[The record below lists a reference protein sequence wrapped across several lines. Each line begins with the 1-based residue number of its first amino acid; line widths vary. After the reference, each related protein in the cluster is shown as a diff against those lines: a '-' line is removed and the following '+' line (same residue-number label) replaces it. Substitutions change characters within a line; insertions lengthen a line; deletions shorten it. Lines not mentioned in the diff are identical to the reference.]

1 MGTSASSMGA
11 RNNSPIIPEWLVPET
26 GNCLTPANR
35 FNQPRKFA
43 REFLRTSD
51 SSCVKR
57 ALKEYVRKSL
67 GGHSSAGLRFV
78 SFGKVAADI
87 FSSLHGE
94 GFVKEV
100 NIRNL
105 SGLSPNEVLDLILS
119 QCCPVN
125 GDADKIRDA
134 CIEAYSNTQDK
145 YPNLDP
151 LNLTDEQLAYL
162 ITEMLSQMLF
172 YQSVNDLGKA
182 FFASASPKAKIELE
196 NQVLDLIREI
206 TDKALAEEKKILG
219 DWPLTREQWWGLW
232 KKVMDTVFRI
242 IEEEE

>member
-11 RNNSPIIPEWLVPET
+11 RNNSPIIPEWLAPET

-43 REFLRTSD
+43 REFLCTLD
-51 SSCVKR
+51 SSSIRK

-78 SFGKVAADI
+78 SFSKVAADI
-87 FSSLHGE
+87 LTSLHGE
-94 GFVKEV
+94 GFVKED

-105 SGLSPNEVLDLILS
+105 SGLSPDELLDLILS

-134 CIEAYSNTQDK
+134 CIEAYSNTQDE
-145 YPNLDP
+145 YPKLDP
-151 LNLTDEQLAYL
+151 FNLTDEQLAFL

-172 YQSVNDLGKA
+172 YQFLNDLGKA
-182 FFASASPKAKIELE
+182 FFASASPNAKIDLE

-206 TDKALAEEKKILG
+206 TDHALVDEKKILG
-219 DWPLTREQWWGLW
+219 DWPHTRERWQGLLE
-232 KKVMDTVFRI
+232 KVMDTVFRI

>member
-26 GNCLTPANR
+26 GKCLTPANR
-35 FNQPRKFA
+35 FNQSRKFA

-51 SSCVKR
+51 GSLIR
-57 ALKEYVRKSL
+57 HALKEYVRKSL

-100 NIRNL
+100 NIKNL
-105 SGLSPNEVLDLILS
+105 SGLSPDEVLDLILS

-134 CIEAYSNTQDK
+134 CIEAYLNTQDE

-162 ITEMLSQMLF
+162 ITETLSQMLF
-172 YQSVNDLGKA
+172 YQFVNDLGKA
-182 FFASASPKAKIELE
+182 FFASASPNAKIDLE
-196 NQVLDLIREI
+196 NQVLELIREI
-206 TDKALAEEKKILG
+206 TDNALAQERNILG
-219 DWPLTREQWWGLW
+219 DWPLTREQWWGLLE
-232 KKVMDTVFRI
+232 KVMGTVFRI